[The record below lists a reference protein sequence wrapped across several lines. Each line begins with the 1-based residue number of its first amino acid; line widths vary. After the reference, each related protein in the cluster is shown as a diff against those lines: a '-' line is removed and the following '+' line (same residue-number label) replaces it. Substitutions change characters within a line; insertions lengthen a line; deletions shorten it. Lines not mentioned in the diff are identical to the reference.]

1 MKGRI
6 REKIKSIAQEIMT
19 LKFICAW
26 IFSQN
31 ADNHDYVNLKLVAPV
46 GVWHINTN
54 NSNLSEQSK
63 PTILTDLSSY
73 IKENILTLQGIRNS
87 IWSSVFNILQA
98 IRKLLSA
105 RIRSGWNKISQI
117 TGKKIIQK

>member
-1 MKGRI
+1 MEGQI